1 MYFISTTANRNTV
14 PIIKGIQNL
23 AKKVI
28 LEISKFAF
36 NQHYNATS
44 IYASRT
50 HQTALTAE
58 HTLTQFAIH
67 ALILATAHRGVE
79 LAEVE
84 VGDVTR
90 RARCGARATTY
101 AGLQLGHLGDDVP
114 TLAQVVIVHVDDTR
128 ATDAISEIDV
138 THGGLL
144 YIKLFLEV
152 GIYG

>member
-1 MYFISTTANRNTV
+1 MQYILHIISVLEVT
-14 PIIKGIQNL
+14 QL
-23 AKKVI
+23 ALYK
-28 LEISKFAF
+28 
-36 NQHYNATS
+36 HYKAARVD
-44 IYASRT
+44 ASRT

-67 ALILATAHRGVE
+67 TLILATAHRGVE

-101 AGLQLGHLGDDVP
+101 AGLQLGHLGDDIP
-114 TLAQVVIVHVDDTR
+114 TLAQVVVVHVDNTR
-128 ATDAISEIDV
+128 ATDAISEIDI

-144 YIKLFLEV
+144 YIKLILEV